1 MYKMLPNMRIAYSV
15 AQVIY
20 SRASSYH
27 SKLSSHFQ
35 VGGSV
40 GVRVIGGN
48 QVGIFVSA
56 VAGDSPAAL
65 HGVCCGDR
73 ILEVRRRLS
82 SHSISHPLTFSGEW
96 PIDARS
102 DEGGSSAV
110 AAEFGGQNQSAT
122 AS

>member
-1 MYKMLPNMRIAYSV
+1 M
-15 AQVIY
+15 
-20 SRASSYH
+20 
-27 SKLSSHFQ
+27 
-35 VGGSV
+35 
-40 GVRVIGGN
+40 GV
-48 QVGIFVSA
+48 FVSA

-73 ILEVRRRLS
+73 ILEVRRCLS
-82 SHSISHPLTFSGEW
+82 RVPFDFSHPLTTFSGEW

-102 DEGGSSAV
+102 DERGSSAV